1 MSSSALRVVGRYQVG
16 PSIGSGGMAT
26 VHLGRLFAP
35 AGFSR
40 TVAIK
45 QLRAMHSADA
55 DLSAMLLQEAKL
67 AARIRHPNVVA
78 PLDVVVLGDETFIVM
93 EYVHGESLAGVMRLL
108 AGTPVPM
115 EIATAIMGQVLLGL
129 HAAHRATSE
138 DGQPLGL
145 VHRDVSPQNIMLASD
160 GTARLVDF
168 GVAKAESRAVST
180 QRGLLKGKL
189 GYVAPEQVAME
200 TVDHRTD
207 LFAAGVVLWEML
219 TGQHLFA
226 SETPNSAIE
235 KLSKLEV
242 PPPSQMVPGL
252 PVALDRIIV
261 KALARDPADR
271 FPDAH
276 AMAVELEAAAPSAS
290 PIELAGWLHQVAG
303 DLLDKRAKQLAELE
317 SVELGDVTIDLPLPV
332 PAASAPVPAAPTMPR
347 PKPITES
354 RSPSS
359 SRSSVVPSRGFG
371 RARRDRAVLGV
382 AMGLALAALG
392 VASFGILRQREN
404 AETRLSVQ
412 PLTPLPERTAEP
424 LSNPQSKVP
433 TSIPHVTS
441 VSSAAPEAISLEA
454 PTAGEHRATAKAKPL
469 PPRSPSA
476 RSEKPSGTCAIP
488 YPIDANGVKRFN
500 PECF

>member
-1 MSSSALRVVGRYQVG
+1 MSPSALRVIGRYQLG

-78 PLDVVVLGDETFIVM
+78 PLDVVVLADETFVVM

-108 AGTPVPM
+108 AGAPIPV
-115 EIATAIMGQVLLGL
+115 EIASAIMGQVLLGL

-200 TVDHRTD
+200 VVDHRTD

-219 TGQHLFA
+219 TGQHLFGG
-226 SETPNSAIE
+226 ETPNSVIE

-242 PPPSQMVPGL
+242 PPPSQVVPGL
-252 PVALDRIIV
+252 PVALDRVIA
-261 KALARDPADR
+261 KALARDPAHR

-276 AMAVELEAAAPSAS
+276 VMAVELEAAAPSAG
-290 PIELAGWLHQVAG
+290 PLELAGWLNQVAG
-303 DLLDKRAKQLAELE
+303 DLLSKRAQQVAELE
-317 SVELGDVTIDLPLPV
+317 SLGLGDVTVDLPLPL
-332 PAASAPVPAAPTMPR
+332 AAATAPVPAAATAKPVAESKPQSNPR
-347 PKPITES
+347 NS
-354 RSPSS
+354 L
-359 SRSSVVPSRGFG
+359 VPSKAFG
-371 RARRDRAVLGV
+371 RARRDRAVLAV
-382 AMGLALAALG
+382 AMGLALMALG
-392 VASFGILRQREN
+392 IASFGIVRQREN
-404 AETRLSVQ
+404 TETRVSVQ
-412 PLTPLPERTAEP
+412 PLSPVSERAAEPSPRPQPPLPPVEVVRAQP
-424 LSNPQSKVP
+424 V
-433 TSIPHVTS
+433 
-441 VSSAAPEAISLEA
+441 APEGSALDA
-454 PTAGEHRATAKAKPL
+454 PTASEHAPALKAKPV
-469 PPRSPSA
+469 PA
-476 RSEKPSGTCAIP
+476 RSAAARVEKPRGACAIP
-488 YPIDANGVKRFN
+488 YTIDANGVKRFN